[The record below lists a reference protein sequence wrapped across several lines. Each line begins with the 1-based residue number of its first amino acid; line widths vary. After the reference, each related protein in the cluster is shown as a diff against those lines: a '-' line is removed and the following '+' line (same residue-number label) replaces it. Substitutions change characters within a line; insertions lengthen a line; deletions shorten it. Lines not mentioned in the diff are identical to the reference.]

1 MYYFLNMHA
10 SPSGNILAGEELDHF
25 RTFRLWSWI
34 INLATEV
41 ALFFFHIGSIEQASK
56 YHFIV
61 IYIFND
67 SINDKL
73 WPSIDLPVFKLA

>member
-41 ALFFFHIGSIEQASK
+41 ALFFFHIGSGSIELASK
-56 YHFIV
+56 YQVIV

-67 SINDKL
+67 TIDDEL
-73 WPSIDLPVFKLA
+73 WPSMELSD